1 MRSSAVLGSIRGR
14 LCASTHTPPR
24 ILIGVARS
32 ASTMG
37 QQLDGPS
44 EVTNFISDLNN
55 KYEKVRQQ
63 CNAAAAAVV
72 CGAPWVYA
80 PS

>member
-1 MRSSAVLGSIRGR
+1 
-14 LCASTHTPPR
+14 
-24 ILIGVARS
+24 
-32 ASTMG
+32 MG